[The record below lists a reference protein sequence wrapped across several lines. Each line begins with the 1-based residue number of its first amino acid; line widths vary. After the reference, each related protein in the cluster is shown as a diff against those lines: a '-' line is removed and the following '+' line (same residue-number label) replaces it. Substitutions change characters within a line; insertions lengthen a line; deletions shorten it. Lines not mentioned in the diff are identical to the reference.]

1 MSFFFHNFT
10 SYNGG
15 DGAHEGVK
23 RMVEVDSGHVQEG
36 VMVLLWICVEDAR
49 KIIKNDNIKE
59 LQMEL
64 RTTYNRGPGMC
75 RTVGRRRKSQSAHCA
90 NAGGTWHTHG

>member
-36 VMVLLWICVEDAR
+36 GDGAFVD
-49 KIIKNDNIKE
+49 
-59 LQMEL
+59 
-64 RTTYNRGPGMC
+64 MC
-75 RTVGRRRKSQSAHCA
+75 
-90 NAGGTWHTHG
+90 GGCEKDYKK